1 MNNKYFTI
9 QQASEGIWGAISVP
23 GSGSLGNA
31 AIIDLGDLTVV
42 VDTTNLP
49 QSGALLR
56 DTAEQLTNKPVKY
69 VVNTHF
75 HGDHIN
81 GNQEFMNSEFI
92 STVWTRDLIADMG
105 RVNIDL
111 MQQNI
116 QKLITSLNQVRSTQ
130 GDPHMLTEIDYDLSV
145 QLALHNSIPSLRRVI
160 PTITFEDKLVIQ
172 GTKRSI
178 EILCYGGGHSLSDA
192 VVYVPEEQTLI
203 AGDLISTKTIPVMPY
218 GNPYAWIRILKRI
231 QKDLKINTIVPG
243 HGDVSNTDRI
253 TDVIRFLE
261 EMIAYVSKAV
271 ASGKSE
277 SYWLEQGVLKGYEN
291 WHLPQY
297 FRWNFRWLYNSML
310 VQNNR

>member
-105 RVNIDL
+105 QVNIDL

-130 GDPHMLTEIDYDLSV
+130 GDPHMLTEIDDDLSV
-145 QLALHNSIPSLRRVI
+145 QLALHNSIPSLCRVI

-218 GNPYAWIRILKRI
+218 GNPYVWIRILKRI